1 MQERNMIMFNLKG
14 VLLREA
20 SYGMTMS
27 NYLACHKKLLNGAKQ
42 LSMNIKSGFIK
53 FLNRK
58 YDLLKS
64 HTREHISLNN
74 ILIDCL

>member
-53 FLNRK
+53 FLNKK